1 MKKNEIITDDT
12 SPNFSGG
19 GITTLLPKRENGEVY
34 R

>member
-1 MKKNEIITDDT
+1 MKKNEMITDDT

-19 GITTLLPKRENGEVY
+19 ITTLLLKRESGEVY